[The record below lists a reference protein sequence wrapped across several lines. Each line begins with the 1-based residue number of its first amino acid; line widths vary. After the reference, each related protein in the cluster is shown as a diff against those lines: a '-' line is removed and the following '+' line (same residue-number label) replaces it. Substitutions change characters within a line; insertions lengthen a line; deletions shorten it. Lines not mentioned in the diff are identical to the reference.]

1 MSTDREKQLAAEVI
15 RLTTVLEDVCKERD
29 RLRAAVN
36 LIKQGHPDSES
47 VIEMAERG
55 RLSS

>member
-29 RLRAAVN
+29 RYRAAFA
-36 LIKQGHPDSES
+36 LIKDGHPDALSI
-47 VIEMAERG
+47 IERAERG

>member
-1 MSTDREKQLAAEVI
+1 MTQREKELAAEVI

-29 RLRAAVN
+29 RYRAAVA
-36 LIKQGHPDSES
+36 LIKDGHPDALS
-47 VIEMAERG
+47 VIERAERG

>member
-1 MSTDREKQLAAEVI
+1 VTQREKELAAEVI

-29 RLRAAVN
+29 RLRSAVA
-36 LIKQGHPDSES
+36 LIKDGHPDALS